1 MAARETFAFQ
11 SEGKQLLDLMVH
23 SVYSNREIFLRELVS
38 NASDALDK
46 LRVASLTNEA
56 LRSSFS
62 DPHIRIAVDKDA
74 RILRVSDNGIGMN
87 REDLVTYLGTI
98 AKSGTK
104 EFLQYMAERKEA
116 LTPELIGQFGVG
128 FYSSFMVADLVEVLT
143 RKAGE
148 DAAWLWRS
156 SGDGT
161 YTIEEGHRDTCGT
174 TVTLH
179 LKPFENEGDDDEGRR
194 PWERSSAGADMVDEW
209 TIRRIIRKYSDFVAY
224 PIRMEVTHFDEEG
237 KEAGTKDEVLNSM
250 KAIWFRPE
258 SEVTD
263 EEYREFYTHV
273 SKDWAEPLAHIVYSA
288 EGATTFRALLYL
300 PSKAP
305 LDLFLREGERGIQLY
320 VKRVFIMQDCKELI
334 PEYLRFL
341 RGVVDAEDLP
351 LNISREILQQDR
363 RIAVIRKS
371 LTRKVLDELKRLR
384 DGKRETYVAFWRE
397 FGKVLKEGI
406 FSDERNRE
414 ALLSLALFH
423 TTTREWITLDDYL
436 KDMKSEQK
444 AVYFLSGGTLET
456 LRNSPHL
463 EAFRD
468 RGYEVLLLDDPVDDF
483 WTGVVEA
490 YRDKPLKSV
499 AKGAADLDAPEEQE
513 KKQEEKEREEAF
525 EPLLKALAERLKEEV
540 SSVRL
545 SKRLTSSPACLVGE
559 THSMTPQMEQL
570 LRQMGQKIPRLK
582 RILEVNPS
590 HAVLKGLQRRFA
602 EGKSLGDVPEL
613 LYGQAL
619 LAEGGTLPDPAR
631 FARLVAELLAR
642 DLEEVPRE
650 A

>member
-128 FYSSFMVADLVEVLT
+128 FYSSFMVADWVEVLT

-148 DAAWLWRS
+148 ETAWLWRS

-161 YTIEEGHRDTCGT
+161 YTIEEGYRDTCGT

-179 LKPFENEGDDDEGRR
+179 LKPVASEGDDDEGRR
-194 PWERSSAGADMVDEW
+194 PWERTSGEDVADEW
-209 TIRRIIRKYSDFVAY
+209 TIRRIVRKYSDFVAY
-224 PIRMEVTHFDEEG
+224 PIRMEVRHFDKDG
-237 KEAGTKDEVLNSM
+237 KEVGTKDEVLNSM
-250 KAIWFRPE
+250 KAIWSRPE
-258 SEVTD
+258 AEVTE

-273 SKDWAEPLAHIVYSA
+273 SKDWAEPLTHIVYSA

-305 LDLFLREGERGIQLY
+305 MDLFLREGDRGIQLY

-406 FSDERNRE
+406 FADERNRE
-414 ALLSLALFH
+414 TLLSLALFR

-436 KDMKSEQK
+436 EGMKPEQK

-483 WTGVVEA
+483 WTGVVES
-490 YRDKPLKSV
+490 YRDKPLTSV
-499 AKGAADLDAPEEQE
+499 AKGAADLDAPKEQE
-513 KKQEEKEREEAF
+513 KNLEEKEREEAF
-525 EPLLKALAERLKEEV
+525 EPLLKALAERLKDEV

-545 SKRLTSSPACLVGE
+545 SRRLTTSPACLVGE

-570 LRQMGQKIPRLK
+570 LRQMGQEVPKLK

-590 HAVLKGLQRRFA
+590 HPVLERLQRRFA
-602 EGKSLGDVPEL
+602 EGGSLGDVPEL

-619 LAEGGTLPDPAR
+619 LAEGGTLSDPAR

-642 DLEEVPRE
+642 DLEEARRE

>member
-1 MAARETFAFQ
+1 MAARETFSFQ

-148 DAAWLWRS
+148 ETAWLWRS

-179 LKPFENEGDDDEGRR
+179 LKPVENEGDDDEGRR
-194 PWERSSAGADMVDEW
+194 PWERSSSGADMVDEW

-250 KAIWFRPE
+250 KAIWSRPE
-258 SEVTD
+258 SEVTE

-305 LDLFLREGERGIQLY
+305 LDLFLREGEQGIQLY

-463 EAFRD
+463 EACRD

-483 WTGVVEA
+483 WTGVVER
-490 YRDKPLKSV
+490 YRDKPLTSV

-525 EPLLKALAERLKEEV
+525 EPLLKALAERLKDEV

-545 SKRLTSSPACLVGE
+545 SRRLTTSPACLVGE

-570 LRQMGQKIPRLK
+570 LRQMGQEVPKLK

-590 HAVLKGLQRRFA
+590 HPVLERLQRRFA
-602 EGKSLGDVPEL
+602 EGGSLGDVPEL

-619 LAEGGTLPDPAR
+619 LAEGGTLSDPAR

-642 DLEEVPRE
+642 DLEEARRE

>member
-148 DAAWLWRS
+148 ETAWLWRS

-161 YTIEEGHRDTCGT
+161 YTIEEGYRDTCGT

-179 LKPFENEGDDDEGRR
+179 LKPVASEGDDDEGRR
-194 PWERSSAGADMVDEW
+194 PWERTSGEDVADEW
-209 TIRRIIRKYSDFVAY
+209 TIRRIVRKYSDFVAY
-224 PIRMEVTHFDEEG
+224 PIRMEVRHFDKDG
-237 KEAGTKDEVLNSM
+237 KEVGTKDEVLNSM
-250 KAIWFRPE
+250 KAIWSRPE
-258 SEVTD
+258 AEVTE

-273 SKDWAEPLAHIVYSA
+273 SKDWAEPLTHIVYSA

-305 LDLFLREGERGIQLY
+305 MDLFLREGDRGIQLY

-406 FSDERNRE
+406 FADERNRE
-414 ALLSLALFH
+414 TLLSLALFR

-436 KDMKSEQK
+436 EGMKPEQK

-483 WTGVVEA
+483 WTGVVES
-490 YRDKPLKSV
+490 YRDKPLTSV
-499 AKGAADLDAPEEQE
+499 AKGAADLDAPKEQE
-513 KKQEEKEREEAF
+513 KNLEEKEREEAF
-525 EPLLKALAERLKEEV
+525 EPLLKALAERLKDEV

-545 SKRLTSSPACLVGE
+545 SRRLTTSPACLVGE

-570 LRQMGQKIPRLK
+570 LRQMGQEVPKLK

-590 HAVLKGLQRRFA
+590 HPVLERLQRRFA
-602 EGKSLGDVPEL
+602 EGGSLGDVPEL

-619 LAEGGTLPDPAR
+619 LAEGGTLSDPAR

-642 DLEEVPRE
+642 DLEEARRE